1 MKTETVIET
10 VYKFSLFIMGIGHF
24 VPNTLSYL
32 NLDNFV
38 PNTLSYLNLDTFV
51 PNTISYL
58 NLDNF
63 VPNTISFI
71 IHELIRTWFGRDKIL
86 GFIIEGCS
94 YYEGS

>member
-38 PNTLSYLNLDTFV
+38 PNT
-51 PNTISYL
+51 ISYL

-86 GFIIEGCS
+86 GS
-94 YYEGS
+94 